1 MLRVAATFSLSLSL
15 SLAVFGCGS
24 DKDSPGPGDDD
35 DGDGAGADAGPEDIG
50 PTYLTVTGTL
60 VDFSTGEP
68 IDIDPG
74 ITTTGL
80 SPQPQVSL
88 DGADFTLENVLEN
101 STFHVVA
108 TAPEHVATVAAAVTI
123 AEENVDGVIGYVV
136 SEAFVAAA
144 AAAFEVEPGT
154 DGIVLARAVDDAGEP
169 VAGIPAAAFELA
181 QENPIAGPFFL
192 DELMAPAPDLDA
204 TSGSGWVVFFA
215 VQPGLFAVS
224 AVAES
229 GYLMDMPTSPIEA
242 SSATV
247 AELVVTG
254 EGEVEVP
261 VNVDFATDVINVFQ
275 TRGCADCHSGNGEGK
290 DLAGF
295 QLDGGLNKVY
305 SELMEEA
312 SNPGMRVNI
321 ATAEDSL
328 LLRMPSAEDPPDG
341 HPTVVFASPND
352 PDYLTL
358 LTWIREG
365 AQRD

>member
-1 MLRVAATFSLSLSL
+1 MLRVAATLSLSLSL
-15 SLAVFGCGS
+15 SLSVFGCGS
-24 DKDSPGPGDDD
+24 DKDSSGPGDDD
-35 DGDGAGADAGPEDIG
+35 GGPGDGADAGPEDIG
-50 PTYLTVTGTL
+50 PTYLTVTGT
-60 VDFSTGEP
+60 VADFATGEA

-101 STFHVVA
+101 STFHIIA
-108 TAPEHVATVAAAVTI
+108 TAPEHVSTVAAAVTI
-123 AEENVDGVIGYVV
+123 AEENVDGVVGYVV

-144 AAAFEVEPGT
+144 AEAFEVEPGT

-169 VAGIPAAAFELA
+169 VAGIPADAFELA

-204 TSGSGWVVFFA
+204 TSESGWVVFFA
-215 VQPGLFAVS
+215 VQPGLFAVT
-224 AVAES
+224 ARDES
-229 GYLMDMPTSPIEA
+229 GYVMDMPTSPIEA

-247 AELVVTG
+247 AELVVT
-254 EGEVEVP
+254 EGEVELP
-261 VNVDFATDVINVFQ
+261 TNISFATDVINVFE
-275 TRGCADCHSGNGEGK
+275 TRGCADCHSGNGDGK
-290 DLAGF
+290 DLANLT
-295 QLDGGLNKVY
+295 LDGGLNKIY
-305 SELMEEA
+305 MELMDPA
-312 SNPGMRVNI
+312 TNPGMRVNI
-321 ATAEDSL
+321 TTAEESL
-328 LLRMPSAEDPPDG
+328 ILRMPSAEDPPDG

-352 PDYLTL
+352 PDYITL

>member
-1 MLRVAATFSLSLSL
+1 MLRLAATYSLTL
-15 SLAVFGCGS
+15 SLALFGCGS
-24 DKDSPGPGDDD
+24 DKDSSGPDDD
-35 DGDGAGADAGPEDIG
+35 DGDGSGADAGPEDIG
-50 PTYLTVTGTL
+50 PSYMTVTGT
-60 VDFSTGEP
+60 VFDFATGEP

-88 DGADFTLENVLEN
+88 DGADFTLDDVLEN
-101 STFHVVA
+101 STFHVIA
-108 TAPEHVATVAAAVTI
+108 TAPEHVSTVAAAVTV
-123 AEENVDGVIGYVV
+123 AEEDVDGVAAYVV
-136 SEAFVAAA
+136 SEEFVAAA

-154 DGIVLARAVDDAGEP
+154 DGIVLARAVGEDGNP
-169 VAGIPAAAFELA
+169 MSGIPADAFELA

-192 DELMAPAPDLDA
+192 DDAMQPAPELDA
-204 TSGSGWVVFFA
+204 TSESGWVVFFA
-215 VQPGLFAVS
+215 VQPGLFAVT
-224 AVAES
+224 AQAES
-229 GYLMDMPTSPIEA
+229 GYLMDMPTSPIEE

-261 VNVDFATDVINVFQ
+261 VDVDFATDVINVFQ
-275 TRGCADCHSGNGEGK
+275 TRGCADCHSGNGPGK
-290 DLAGF
+290 DIAGL

-305 SELMEEA
+305 NELMEPA

-321 ATAEDSL
+321 TTAEESL
-328 LLRMPSAEDPPDG
+328 ILRMPSAEDPPDG

-352 PDYLTL
+352 PDYITL